1 MAGMGQG
8 GGWKPVAPEA
18 AEAEAAAGKGGV
30 RAEGAAPEAA
40 EAEAATGTGGVG

>member
-1 MAGMGQG
+1 MGQG

-18 AEAEAAAGKGGV
+18 AEAEAAASKGGV

-40 EAEAATGTGGVG
+40 EAEAAAGTGGAG